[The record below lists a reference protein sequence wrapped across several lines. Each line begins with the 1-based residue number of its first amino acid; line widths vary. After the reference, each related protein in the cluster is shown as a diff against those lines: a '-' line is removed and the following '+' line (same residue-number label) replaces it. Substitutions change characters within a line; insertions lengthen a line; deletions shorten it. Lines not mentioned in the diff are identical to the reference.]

1 MRNRIG
7 VAERNKFYLISKQE
21 IYDFI
26 INKAR
31 VCMYFS
37 VRMNNN
43 ILNFPAEIITIV
55 IKELRNDKFS
65 LHSLLLVNKKL
76 SSFTVPFL
84 WEQALYWPLS
94 NSQKLYNIMPII
106 YRCLSTEFSGPMNN
120 CNFQPLYSY
129 FSFCRQVN
137 IDKIIKFDFLEKD
150 IPITKVI
157 IKIFESYNIKKIK
170 MTSNKNLEFLFK
182 CNWLQSIN
190 ATFSTDHES
199 NSSLIKIINKQQFL
213 NSLKL
218 EVMSEIWEELL
229 PLFSEITTLKK
240 LKLKGLLPK
249 NYSFIQKFSNVEI
262 LEIDNFYLNFKDEIN
277 FDTLT
282 SLDMMHLKILRIRSG
297 MLDFKNKNLGLKSLL
312 KKHGFK
318 LKELSTLQ
326 DTYDTYLDF
335 IEYCRI
341 IKYLTIYI
349 YNYKTLQS
357 LENILDYKEIDRVEF
372 FNYKMNILENRDHNL
387 NSNLKLV
394 KFKSDDLNEDDH
406 FLNNF
411 KKFSNFKFNIRIS

>member
-1 MRNRIG
+1 
-7 VAERNKFYLISKQE
+7 
-21 IYDFI
+21 
-26 INKAR
+26 
-31 VCMYFS
+31 
-37 VRMNNN
+37 
-43 ILNFPAEIITIV
+43 
-55 IKELRNDKFS
+55 
-65 LHSLLLVNKKL
+65 
-76 SSFTVPFL
+76 
-84 WEQALYWPLS
+84 
-94 NSQKLYNIMPII
+94 
-106 YRCLSTEFSGPMNN
+106 
-120 CNFQPLYSY
+120 
-129 FSFCRQVN
+129 
-137 IDKIIKFDFLEKD
+137 
-150 IPITKVI
+150 
-157 IKIFESYNIKKIK
+157 
-170 MTSNKNLEFLFK
+170 
-182 CNWLQSIN
+182 
-190 ATFSTDHES
+190 
-199 NSSLIKIINKQQFL
+199 
-213 NSLKL
+213 
-218 EVMSEIWEELL
+218 MSEIWKELL

-262 LEIDNFYLNFKDEIN
+262 LEIDNFYLNFKDELN

-357 LENILDYKEIDRVEF
+357 LENILDNCKHLEFLCINLNYLSLDYKEIDRVEF
-372 FNYKMNILENRDHNL
+372 FNYIMNILENRDHNL